1 LLATRG
7 GEPSGFIRRSA
18 TPTPAIVGAVAVRV
32 ERSAP
37 MPLSLNEKIDAIAEE
52 EQ

>member
-1 LLATRG
+1 LQL
-7 GEPSGFIRRSA
+7 GFALFR
-18 TPTPAIVGAVAVRV
+18 T
-32 ERSAP
+32 AP